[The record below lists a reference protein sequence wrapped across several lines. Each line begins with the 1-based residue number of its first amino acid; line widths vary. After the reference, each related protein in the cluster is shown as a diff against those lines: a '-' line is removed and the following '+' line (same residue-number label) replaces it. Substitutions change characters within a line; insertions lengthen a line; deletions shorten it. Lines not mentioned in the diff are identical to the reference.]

1 MEVPHKVIWKAGA
14 GDLSRSQDFPVFALN
29 LRWYFN
35 SNI

>member
-1 MEVPHKVIWKAGA
+1 MEVPLKVIWKTAA
-14 GDLSRSQDFPVFALN
+14 DDLSCQPGFPVFALN